1 MKKYFR
7 AKSKSAAASTR
18 GKFAEALSTSAA
30 LGLALGLAASAVAAS
45 GRISISSFRTS
56 ESSAAAGAATT
67 ATQRKSGG
75 HPQSS
80 QSPSSDSGA
89 TQKGANVIQAKGTF
103 DVKVD
108 PQGEADKAEGSTLAR
123 MSLDKKYH
131 GDLEAGAKG
140 TMLTA
145 GTDVKGSAGYV
156 AIERV
161 TGTLNGKTGSFV
173 LQHNATLSRGTPMQS
188 IIVVPDSGTGQLA
201 GIAGK
206 LTVIIADG
214 KHSYEFDYTLPA
226 AQ

>member
-18 GKFAEALSTSAA
+18 GKFAEALSAA
-30 LGLALGLAASAVAAS
+30 AAAFGLALGLAASAVAAS
-45 GRISISSFRTS
+45 GGISVSSFRTS
-56 ESSAAAGAATT
+56 ESSAAAAAAT
-67 ATQRKSGG
+67 AAQRKSGG

-89 TQKGANVIQAKGTF
+89 TQKGATVIQAKGTF

>member
-18 GKFAEALSTSAA
+18 SKFAEALSTSAV
-30 LGLALGLAASAVAAS
+30 LGLALGLAASAS
-45 GRISISSFRTS
+45 GGISISSFRTS

-173 LQHNATLSRGTPMQS
+173 LQHNATLSRGTPMQN

-201 GIAGK
+201 GITGK

>member
-18 GKFAEALSTSAA
+18 GKFAEALSTAAA

>member
-18 GKFAEALSTSAA
+18 SKFAEALSTSAV

-45 GRISISSFRTS
+45 GGISISSFRTS

-108 PQGEADKAEGSTLAR
+108 PQGEADKSEGSTLAR

-131 GDLEAGAKG
+131 GDLEASAKG

-173 LQHNATLSRGTPMQS
+173 LQHNATLSRGTPMQN

-201 GIAGK
+201 GITGK

>member
-18 GKFAEALSTSAA
+18 GKFAEALSTAAA

-45 GRISISSFRTS
+45 GGISISSFRTS

-67 ATQRKSGG
+67 AAQRKSGG

-201 GIAGK
+201 GITGK

-214 KHSYEFDYTLPA
+214 KHSYEFDYPLPA
-226 AQ
+226 TQ

>member
-18 GKFAEALSTSAA
+18 GKFAEALSTAAA

-45 GRISISSFRTS
+45 GGISLSSFRTS

-67 ATQRKSGG
+67 AAQRKSGG

-80 QSPSSDSGA
+80 QSPSSDSGT
-89 TQKGANVIQAKGTF
+89 TQKGVNVTQAKGTF
-103 DVKVD
+103 EVKVE

>member
-1 MKKYFR
+1 
-7 AKSKSAAASTR
+7 
-18 GKFAEALSTSAA
+18 
-30 LGLALGLAASAVAAS
+30 
-45 GRISISSFRTS
+45 
-56 ESSAAAGAATT
+56 
-67 ATQRKSGG
+67 
-75 HPQSS
+75 
-80 QSPSSDSGA
+80 
-89 TQKGANVIQAKGTF
+89 VIQAKGTF

>member
-1 MKKYFR
+1 LQAIAVIDTKNQNQIGAGRKMKQYFR
-7 AKSKSAAASTR
+7 AKLKSNSKSHSAAASFRTR
-18 GKFAEALSTSAA
+18 LAAAVGLSVI
-30 LGLALGLAASAVAAS
+30 LGLA
-45 GRISISSFRTS
+45 I
-56 ESSAAAGAATT
+56 T
-67 ATQRKSGG
+67 ADAQRKSGG

-80 QSPSSDSGA
+80 QSPSSDSGT

-103 DVKVD
+103 EVKLD

-131 GDLEAGAKG
+131 GDLEATAKG

-173 LQHNATLSRGTPMQS
+173 LQHNATLSRGTPMQN
-188 IIVVPDSGTGQLA
+188 IVVVPDSGTGQLA
-201 GIAGK
+201 GISGT

-214 KHSYEFDYTLPA
+214 KHSYEFDYTLPVT
-226 AQ
+226 Q

>member
-7 AKSKSAAASTR
+7 AKSKSAATSTR
-18 GKFAEALSTSAA
+18 GKFAEALSTAAA

-45 GRISISSFRTS
+45 GGISISSFRTS
-56 ESSAAAGAATT
+56 ESSAAAAAAT
-67 ATQRKSGG
+67 AAQRKSGG

>member
-7 AKSKSAAASTR
+7 AKSQNAAVPGRT
-18 GKFAEALSTSAA
+18 KFTAALYTSAA

-45 GRISISSFRTS
+45 GGISISSFRTS
-56 ESSAAAGAATT
+56 ESSAAAGAAT